1 MTKLTNNL
9 AHVNETMFTYTLLFP
24 VLLNV
29 ILSHSPVIKGEFS
42 NPCLLL
48 LFIILPVIYKQ
59 SKNSILI
66 QFTSECP

>member
-48 LFIILPVIYKQ
+48 LFIIYL
-59 SKNSILI
+59 
-66 QFTSECP
+66 